1 MNKDKD
7 VTLHDYSYNFREVS
21 AELVILYTQT
31 QHHTLLVTSC
41 S

>member
-7 VTLHDYSYNFREVS
+7 VTFHNYSYNFSDVS
-21 AELVILYTQT
+21 IELVILYTQP
-31 QHHTLLVTSC
+31 QNHTLLLTTC